1 MADIEINKSI
11 SLSQS
16 KKKEAQFDTALS
28 AKTLFNSDRN
38 SIGFDSSEIG
48 QIGQIG
54 QEENH

>member
-16 KKKEAQFDTALS
+16 KKKEAQFDTALR
-28 AKTLFNSDRN
+28 AKTQFNSDRN

-48 QIGQIG
+48 QIGQ
-54 QEENH
+54 EENN